1 MSQPR
6 IDKDVPL
13 PARYPFADMQ
23 VGDSFAVPPT
33 IKRSSINVA
42 AMRYGRK
49 HGMKFT
55 VRLTADRSFRCWRI
69 A

>member
-6 IDKDVPL
+6 IDKDVPI

-33 IKRSSINVA
+33 IKRQAVAVA
-42 AMRYGRK
+42 ALRHGIK

-55 VRLTADRSFRCWRI
+55 VRLTTDRTLRCWRV